1 GHRDALRTYVI
12 SGTQAPSDVLEVLL
26 LMKETGLAAVGG
38 GEPALGI
45 TPLFESGDSLAGAAA
60 TMRTLLAEP
69 VYRRAVAARGGAQE
83 VMVGYSDS
91 NKDVGYVASAWAIHR
106 AQREIAAV
114 LGEAGV
120 QHTFFHGRGGTIGRG
135 GGPTDAAIAAQP
147 TGTVAGRITFTE
159 QGEVVTAKYAA
170 REMAHRELERV
181 AGAVLMST
189 GARNGQVP
197 AAYAGALDRIAAASR
212 AAYRDLVYGDP

>member
-1 GHRDALRTYVI
+1 EIGNPRPLIPAALHGVSPEAREVVETFRALASAARGGHRDALRTYVI

-45 TPLFESGDSLAGAAA
+45 TPLFESGDAL
-60 TMRTLLAEP
+60 
-69 VYRRAVAARGGAQE
+69 
-83 VMVGYSDS
+83 
-91 NKDVGYVASAWAIHR
+91 
-106 AQREIAAV
+106 
-114 LGEAGV
+114 
-120 QHTFFHGRGGTIGRG
+120 
-135 GGPTDAAIAAQP
+135 AAQP
-147 TGTVAGRITFTE
+147 MGTVAGRITFTE

-189 GARNGQVP
+189 AAGNGQAP
-197 AAYAGALDRIAAASR
+197 AAYATALDRIAAASR
-212 AAYRDLVYGDP
+212 AAYRDLVYGDPA